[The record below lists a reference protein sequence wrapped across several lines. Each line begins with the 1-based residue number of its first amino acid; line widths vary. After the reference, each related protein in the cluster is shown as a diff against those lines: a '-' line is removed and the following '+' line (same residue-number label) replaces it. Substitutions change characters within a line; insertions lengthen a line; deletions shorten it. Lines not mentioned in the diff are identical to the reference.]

1 MAVGHSS
8 FAALTPASIVMAVT
22 AATIAITM
30 LGPGS
35 ARAQGA
41 RRVTVHGAA
50 RIELTA
56 SRKAGK
62 LVVSGKAA
70 DDAGKALEGRVA
82 LSLEHPGDLATKVPL
97 PADAAQR
104 CESSSPLGAPGASAG
119 GPPPPPPPPIV
130 PDGTGGVSV
139 ETDAAGRFCV
149 LLSLPIDRYV
159 VKAQVAAS
167 ELLDAGEGQIAV
179 DLERASVSLS
189 FDPEHPVLWLD
200 GAPATIEAALAADDE
215 APQAGVG
222 AGLAI
227 ELANEAGTPLGHA
240 LTDASGR
247 VRFVVDGAKLGAPGQ
262 GELRLSFAGNAA
274 LAAGS
279 RVLRVERRTHVDLVL
294 PAGEG
299 PPQNTQAPRLPPGS
313 PEDGIELHVK
323 APLRC
328 AKQGCP
334 GTATGTIEAR
344 LADTGALVGAS
355 PLEGGEARVIMTF
368 PMPAAG
374 VARLRL
380 RYAPDAPW
388 FALADERDVE
398 QPLEPSS
405 PMRRLPVLLA
415 ALLVVAIVGL
425 ARSPVRRR
433 LPKVEPDEVI
443 EGAHVEVVQQT
454 GSAQG
459 WSGTV
464 IDAHDAVPVPG
475 ARLAIERPGMT
486 GVEIVAQ
493 TAADSKGA
501 FTLAAI
507 ATRPGD
513 ELVSDGP
520 LHAPLRSP
528 LPRAGVLK
536 VALLQRKRA
545 VLNEMVDWVKRR
557 GEPFSFKGDPT
568 PGELS
573 AFAEGFRPDVAV
585 WADAV
590 EQTAYG
596 GAPVD
601 AAAHEA
607 VKVKVPVEPAE
618 TRVEELP
625 QPADDGHGQGSRGVR
640 QLRSRPGKPRVR

>member
-1 MAVGHSS
+1 MAVRHSS
-8 FAALTPASIVMAVT
+8 FAALHVAVIVS
-22 AATIAITM
+22 AATATATT
-30 LGPGS
+30 LGAGS
-35 ARAQGA
+35 AQAQGA

-50 RIELTA
+50 RIDLTA

-62 LVVSGKAA
+62 LAVSGKAS
-70 DDAGKALEGRVA
+70 DDAGKALEGRVV
-82 LSLEHPGDLATKVPL
+82 LGFEHPGELATRVSL

-104 CESSSPLGAPGASAG
+104 CEASSGSGGGAA
-119 GPPPPPPPPIV
+119 PIL
-130 PDGTGGVSV
+130 PDGAGGVSV
-139 ETDAAGRFCV
+139 ETDGAGRFCV
-149 LLSLPIDRYV
+149 LFSFSGLPIDRYV

-167 ELLDAGEGQIAV
+167 ELVDPGEAQIAV
-179 DLERASVSLS
+179 DLERASVSLR

-200 GAPATIEAALAADDE
+200 GSPATIEAAIATDDE
-215 APQAGVG
+215 TPQAVQGSG
-222 AGLAI
+222 KTGDLPTAGLPVD
-227 ELANEAGTPLGHA
+227 LVNEAGASLGHA
-240 LTDASGR
+240 STDATGR
-247 VRFVVDGAKLGAPGQ
+247 VRFVVDGAKLGAPGP

-274 LAAGS
+274 LAAAS
-279 RVLRVERRTHVDLVL
+279 KVLRVERRTHVDL
-294 PAGEG
+294 E
-299 PPQNTQAPRLPPGS
+299 PPEHLAPGS
-313 PEDGIELHVK
+313 PEDGIELRVK

-328 AKQGCP
+328 AKQGCA

-355 PLEGGEARVIMTF
+355 PLERGEGRVIMTF

-388 FALADERDVE
+388 FALADERDIE

-405 PMRRLPVLLA
+405 PLRKLPLLLA
-415 ALLVVAIVGL
+415 ALLVVAVVGL

-433 LPKVEPDEVI
+433 LKKVEPDEVL
-443 EGAHVEVVQQT
+443 EGPRVEVLQPS

-464 IDAHDAVPVPG
+464 VDAHDVVPVPG
-475 ARLAIERPGMT
+475 ARVAIERPGMT

-501 FTLAAI
+501 FTLAAF

-520 LHAPLRSP
+520 LHAPLRSA
-528 LPRAGVLK
+528 LPRGGVLR

-573 AFAEGFRPDVAV
+573 AFAGRLRPDVAE

-590 EQTAYG
+590 EQAAYG

-601 AAAHEA
+601 TAAHEA
-607 VKVKVPVEPAE
+607 VQGKLPVEPAE

-625 QPADDGHGQGSRGVR
+625 QPLR
-640 QLRSRPGKPRVR
+640 QLRSPRVKPVEPGRGGPRRP